1 LQPTLQA
8 LQVQNDAKQLSES
21 AAHKI
26 VKIAKRFRENI
37 VMI

>member
-8 LQVQNDAKQLSES
+8 LQVQNDAKQLNAS

-26 VKIAKRFRENI
+26 VKIPIRFREDI
-37 VMI
+37 ALI

>member
-8 LQVQNDAKQLSES
+8 LQVQNDAKQLNES
-21 AAHKI
+21 VVYKI
-26 VKIAKRFRENI
+26 VKISKRFRENI

>member
-26 VKIAKRFRENI
+26 VKISMRFRENVVLI
-37 VMI
+37 